1 VVWTGA
7 CVAVGTTEPR
17 VVWIG
22 ACGGIGITN
31 VLDGE
36 LALVMVTASKGQIRV

>member
-1 VVWTGA
+1 V
-7 CVAVGTTEPR
+7 CVAVGTTELR

-31 VLDGE
+31 VLDGG
-36 LALVMVTASKGQIRV
+36 LALVMVIASKGQIRV